1 MRFKLLKK
9 LGRRTAEGS
18 TSEAESSDA
27 SGSVALAGPRPER
40 FGLMLLAE
48 PTADDAVQY
57 PVDIVA
63 VHGLAGDAY
72 TTWTH
77 DNKVLWLRDLLP
89 RFLPGCRVFAYGYP
103 SQVAFSTSFARVQEY
118 ARGLVISVR
127 DAQEDSIEVTLSSQL
142 RPPTTSSGLI
152 FRHW

>member
-1 MRFKLLKK
+1 MREKFRLLKK
-9 LGRRTAEGS
+9 LARRTADGS
-18 TSEAESSDA
+18 TSEAESPDA
-27 SGSVALAGPRPER
+27 ARPVTLESPRAER
-40 FGLMLLAE
+40 FGLMPLAE
-48 PTADDAVQY
+48 PTPDDPAQY

-89 RFLPGCRVFAYGYP
+89 RFLPGCRVFTYGYP

-127 DAQEDSIEVTLSSQL
+127 DAQEDSIEVIL
-142 RPPTTSSGLI
+142 
-152 FRHW
+152 